1 MSFSLQFKVYSTYSE
16 LWQYKIILICR
27 PKYNIA
33 IMSIAFEPVKQ
44 FFLSDSFGF
53 ELMTESFFG
62 HLLLDLQLF
71 LATAELP

>member
-1 MSFSLQFKVYSTYSE
+1 
-16 LWQYKIILICR
+16 
-27 PKYNIA
+27 
-33 IMSIAFEPVKQ
+33 MSIAFEPVKQ